1 MPGRGVMP
9 PFYKVVQAVFVMTV
23 EQFFE
28 FPFFDWFD
36 FSVLSLKDA
45 SAYVP

>member
-1 MPGRGVMP
+1 MPGWGVVP
-9 PFYKVVQAVFVMTV
+9 PLNKVVQAVFVVAV

-36 FSVLSLKDA
+36 FSVLSLEDA